1 VIPADLSNA
10 LVNAA
15 RAAVADGELVGAV
28 PEEALLTWK
37 NGGYITPMPMRL
49 TAPDHRP
56 RQVAELLARRLTNV
70 GTVTV
75 TNPGFLT
82 ITPDQP
88 GDLASHIVE
97 TGHYGRAS
105 LPRPATVWPDRP
117 RTFGNPGFVVRFAYA
132 RAASVRRHA
141 RDLGLARGTPKGLDD
156 PYELTLLGRLAELPG
171 RAAQAVRED
180 DAAPYQRHILCL
192 ADAYHDVHEHCPAL
206 PRGDEPTMQRHGAR
220 LTLAEAVRIALNNGL
235 RTLGENPE
243 EHI

>member
-28 PEEALLTWK
+28 PEETLLTWK
-37 NGGYITPMPMRL
+37 NGGYVTPLPMRL
-49 TAPDHRP
+49 TASDHRP
-56 RQVAELLARRLTNV
+56 RQVAEILARRLTNV

-75 TNPGFLT
+75 TDPGFLT

-88 GDLASHIVE
+88 GDVARRIVE
-97 TGHYGRAS
+97 TVDYGRAS

-141 RDLGLARGTPKGLDD
+141 RDLGIARGAPHGLDD
-156 PYELTLLGRLAELPG
+156 PYELTMLGTLAELPG
-171 RAAQAVRED
+171 RAAQAVREN
-180 DAAPYQRHILCL
+180 DAAPFQRHLLRL

-206 PRGDEPTMQRHGAR
+206 PTGDEPTTQKHGAR
-220 LTLAEAVRIALNNGL
+220 LTLAEAVRVALFNGL

-243 EHI
+243 ERI